1 MNMTRDEFNKLSQQ
15 ERLNLVG
22 EKWFPLYD
30 AEKEKA
36 YSWTIEWSFIQD
48 SNGKKHLTYEKLY
61 LNPELPFIKY
71 IKDFDN
77 IWLGKGKSSD
87 FYIYYKKSK
96 GVTFNTGTIPDG
108 FLEEAYFLEFP
119 KSFINEHINDSSLDK
134 KGTLI
139 NTKLFDNPKT
149 LTKINIALICI
160 AVFIT
165 IINILCTIC

>member
-1 MNMTRDEFNKLSQQ
+1 MTREEFNKLSQQ

-22 EKWFPLYD
+22 EKWFSLYD

-36 YSWTIEWSFIQD
+36 YSWTIVWSFIQD
-48 SNGKKHLTYEKLY
+48 SNGKKHLTYERLY
-61 LNPELPFIKY
+61 LNPDLPFRKY

-96 GVTFNTGTIPDG
+96 GVTDSTGTIPDG
-108 FLEEAYFLEFP
+108 FLEEAYFLEIP
-119 KSFINEHINDSSLDK
+119 KSFINEYNDSSLDK

-165 IINILCTIC
+165 IINMLCAIC